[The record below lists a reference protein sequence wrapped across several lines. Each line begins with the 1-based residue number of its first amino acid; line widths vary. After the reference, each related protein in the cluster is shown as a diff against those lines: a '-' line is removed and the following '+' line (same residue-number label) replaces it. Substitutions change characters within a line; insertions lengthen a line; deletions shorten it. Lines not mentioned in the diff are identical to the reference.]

1 MCIRDSSSD
10 VSYHIIRR
18 IDWSNYGIKSPE
30 DEPIVFFVHIVS
42 TKVPFKT
49 VGKEFIANVPEVAKE
64 IELGLRSCARDLRI
78 FLSRKRRKEMLR
90 RRYELF
96 KMYYQI
102 IAETLHEVLGERPPV
117 ENLLDRLKVKVGE
130 EDERSGCEEE
140 SP

>member
-1 MCIRDSSSD
+1 MLYDVSSD
-10 VSYHIIRR
+10 VSYHIIKR

-49 VGKEFIANVPEVAKE
+49 VGKEFIANVPEVARE
-64 IELGLRSCARDLRI
+64 IELGLRICARDLRL
-78 FLSRKRRKEMLR
+78 FLSRKRRKELLK

-102 IAETLHEVLGERPPV
+102 IAETLEELLGERPPV
-117 ENLLDRLKVKVGE
+117 ENLLHRLRVDIGE
-130 EDERSGCEEE
+130 EYGGDNRGEEE
-140 SP
+140 SS